1 MSEITETPRTEEI
14 HALINASGGSSDA
27 AFHDMLNFA
36 RVLERESKALQK
48 ERDEMKR
55 KIEDVQELCEQHYG
69 EIPLISR
76 WEKIRKRL
84 YDE

>member
-1 MSEITETPRTEEI
+1 MSEITETPRTEEV
-14 HALINASGGSSDA
+14 HSQINDSGGSSDA

-36 RVLERESKALQK
+36 RELERENKALQE
-48 ERDEMKR
+48 ERDALKK
-55 KIEDVQELCEQHYG
+55 KIEEVQELCEQHYG